1 MVATT
6 HADQLNTLT
15 ALALAHRCAHIH
27 YRSRLAPEHT
37 EPRVVEPYALTQGK
51 EDAMV
56 RCYQLQ
62 PEEGW
67 RFFMLHKIDAVHDA
81 GLAFAPR
88 QEITLATD
96 AAAQFG
102 APALREPW
110 TEDMRRYRDLVSD
123 AIADGLV
130 SKTTFDQIRD
140 FAATAS
146 LSEEQIRFVHASL
159 FYRCLGAILRDGTV
173 GTPQL
178 AELRLV
184 QRILTGLGWGVTGS
198 LR

>member
-1 MVATT
+1 MVAST

-15 ALALAHRCAHIH
+15 ALALAHRCAELR
-27 YRSRLAPEHT
+27 YRSRLAPERT
-37 EPRVVEPYALTQGK
+37 LPRIVEPYALTQGK

-56 RCYQLQ
+56 RCYQIE

-67 RFFMLHKIDAVHDA
+67 RFFMLHKIDSVRDA
-81 GLAFAPR
+81 GIPFEPR
-88 QEITLATD
+88 QEITIAAD
-96 AAAQFG
+96 AAATFG
-102 APALREPW
+102 APVARDPW
-110 TEDMRRYRDLVSD
+110 TENMLRYRDLVSD

-130 SKTTFDQIRD
+130 SRATFDQIRD
-140 FAATAS
+140 DAASANLTD
-146 LSEEQIRFVHASL
+146 EQIRYVHASL

-173 GTPQL
+173 GPAQL

-184 QRILTGLGWGVTGS
+184 QRVLSGLGWGVTGT